1 VPGSLGQLAAA
12 LRRAADSVRDD
23 GALECAHA
31 AGQGYLRVL
40 RDNTPVETGAL
51 LASERVDRI
60 SGGGSR
66 ATVTIGAH
74 TVYAA
79 FRETGGTITAKRFP
93 QLGNPRVGWFGKEV
107 TQAGS
112 HYFARTNTWADGGG
126 LDEICHEVIRGFLF
140 RAGL

>member
-1 VPGSLGQLAAA
+1 MPDSLAGLAAA
-12 LRRAADSVRDD
+12 LRKAAGSIGDD

-40 RDNTPVETGAL
+40 RDNTPVLTGHL
-51 LASERVDRI
+51 LASERIDRI
-60 SGGGSR
+60 SGGGTR

-74 TVYAA
+74 TVYAD
-79 FRETGGTITAKRFP
+79 FREHGGTITVKHAKVLTDHVTF
-93 QLGNPRVGWFGKEV
+93 FGRSV

-112 HYFARTNTWADGGG
+112 HYFARTNAWADGGG
-126 LDEICHEVIRGFLF
+126 LDGICREVVRGFLF